1 MPAKAGIQSAVPG
14 FSDFGDGSCGPM
26 GSRFR
31 GNDGRGGLERW
42 ESVVRQ
48 CRETRAN
55 STLAEIGFAVT
66 CALRVKSTLLA
77 EKCGKDWQ
85 FVDKSANKIPKVIM
99 HSKK

>member
-1 MPAKAGIQSAVPG
+1 
-14 FSDFGDGSCGPM
+14 M

-31 GNDGRGGLERW
+31 GNDRGGVLERW

-48 CRETRAN
+48 CRESRAN
-55 STLAEIGFAVT
+55 STLAEIGGGVT

-85 FVDKSANKIPKVIM
+85 FVDKSANKIPKVIT
-99 HSKK
+99 HSKIMILWRQHGF

>member
-1 MPAKAGIQSAVPG
+1 MSAGFVSGG
-14 FSDFGDGSCGPM
+14 FSRFGGGWQFAGLFADG
-26 GSRFR
+26 
-31 GNDGRGGLERW
+31 ER
-42 ESVVRQ
+42 EG
-48 CRETRAN
+48 RETRAN

>member
-1 MPAKAGIQSAVPG
+1 M
-14 FSDFGDGSCGPM
+14 GD
-26 GSRFR
+26 
-31 GNDGRGGLERW
+31 
-42 ESVVRQ
+42 VVRQ
-48 CRETRAN
+48 WRETRAN